1 METETWRVLLFL
13 AATGVLYDALV
24 SYVQEQLPDRH
35 GVTSWLVVGGVL
47 WTIFGIGILL
57 GVRDM
62 IVVMLCFMASGS
74 PMIAGSMLRYWRERE
89 RVR

>member
-1 METETWRVLLFL
+1 MIPELWRVLLFL
-13 AATGVLYDALV
+13 FGCGVIYDKVV
-24 SYVQEQLPDRH
+24 SFTQEQLPDRH
-35 GVTSWLVVGGVL
+35 GVTSLLVVAGVG
-47 WTIFGIGILL
+47 WTIFGIGIIL

-89 RVR
+89 RAK

>member
-47 WTIFGIGILL
+47 WTVFGIGILL
-57 GVRDM
+57 GVQDM

-74 PMIAGSMLRYWRERE
+74 PMIAGSMLRYLRERE